1 MSTPTTATRI
11 RSVILNTVPSKG
23 MTNFEKQKMMKRT
36 LLLLLVAMAAGLSSC
51 NKEGCIDP
59 TALNYDP
66 NAKADDGTCVYLA
79 ENLNLKFVSKLGTQ
93 DFAFNTE
100 VVSSSGRKV
109 KFTRAQMYL
118 SGFTFNGGGG
128 PYTLSDPHLLL
139 KADVEDYN
147 LGYLPVGTYSSF
159 TFSAGVDSVSNHI
172 DPATWPSTS
181 ALSSNNP
188 DHIHWGWDPGFIF
201 YVLEGEVDTSAN
213 MNGDVNAPFVFHVG
227 TDIHRVD
234 MAFAKQIE
242 SVAGGVT
249 LEVDM
254 DWLKLLDG
262 TDMTQAIATRS
273 THTTN
278 NPALAALMVSNIDE
292 AFSIP

>member
-1 MSTPTTATRI
+1 
-11 RSVILNTVPSKG
+11 
-23 MTNFEKQKMMKRT
+23 MMKRT
-36 LLLLLVAMAAGLSSC
+36 LLVLLVAMAAGFSSC
-51 NKEGCIDP
+51 NKDGCIDP

-66 NAKADDGTCVYLA
+66 NAKADDGSCVYLA
-79 ENLNLKFVSKLGTQ
+79 ENLNFKFVSKLGGQ
-93 DFAFNTE
+93 DFAFGLE
-100 VVSSSGRKV
+100 AISSSGRKV

-118 SGFTFNGGGG
+118 SGFTFNGSGG
-128 PYTLSDPHLLL
+128 PYTLTDPHLLL

-147 LGYLPVGTYSSF
+147 LGYLPVGDYSSF
-159 TFSAGVDSVSNHI
+159 TFSAGVDSVSNHA
-172 DPATWPSTS
+172 DPATWPTTS

-188 DHIHWGWDPGFIF
+188 DHMHWGWDPGFIF

-242 SVAGGVT
+242 SLAGGVT
-249 LEVDM
+249 VEVEM
-254 DWLKLLDG
+254 DWLRLLDG
-262 TDMTQAIATRS
+262 TNMTKAIATRS

-278 NPALAALMVSNIDE
+278 NSALATLMVSNIDE
-292 AFSIP
+292 AFSVE